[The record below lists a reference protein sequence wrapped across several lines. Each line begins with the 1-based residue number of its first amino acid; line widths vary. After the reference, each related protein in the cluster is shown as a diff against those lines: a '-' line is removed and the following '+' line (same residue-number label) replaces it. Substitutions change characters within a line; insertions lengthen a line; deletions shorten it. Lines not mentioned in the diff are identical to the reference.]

1 MTEGKKISLAEFNR
15 AKSTM
20 KVEEALKALKKV
32 GKPISL
38 ASVAK
43 EANISRKTLY
53 NRPDLKAMVE
63 EAISLQSDLK
73 GPEMPPAKRSRRQNG
88 ALQAE
93 RIEKLRA
100 ENKQLKE
107 DKKSLL
113 TENVKLTTEN
123 QNFKRRIYDLERYIE
138 QIQGSKITQLKNKDS

>member
-73 GPEMPPAKRSRRQNG
+73 DLEMPAKRSKRQNG
-88 ALQAE
+88 TLQAE

-113 TENVKLTTEN
+113 TENAKLTTEN

>member
-1 MTEGKKISLAEFNR
+1 MTEDKKMSLPEFNR

-20 KVEEALKALKKV
+20 KVEEALKVLKKAD
-32 GKPISL
+32 KPISL

-43 EANISRKTLY
+43 EAEISRKTLY

-73 GPEMPPAKRSRRQNG
+73 APVSPPTRSKRQNG
-88 ALQAE
+88 TLQAE

-113 TENVKLTTEN
+113 TENANLTTEN
-123 QNFKRRIYDLERYIE
+123 LNFKRRIYDLEQYIQ
-138 QIQGSKITQLKNKDS
+138 QIQSSKITQLKDKNS

>member
-1 MTEGKKISLAEFNR
+1 MTEGKKMSLAEFNR

-20 KVEEALKALKKV
+20 KVEEALKALKKA

-38 ASVAK
+38 ARVAK

-73 GPEMPPAKRSRRQNG
+73 VPEMPAKRSKRQNG
-88 ALQAE
+88 TLQAE

-113 TENVKLTTEN
+113 TENAKLTTEN

>member
-73 GPEMPPAKRSRRQNG
+73 VPEMPAKRSKRQNG
-88 ALQAE
+88 TLQAE

-113 TENVKLTTEN
+113 TENAKLTTEN

>member
-1 MTEGKKISLAEFNR
+1 MTEGKKMSLAEFNR

-20 KVEEALKALKKV
+20 KVEEALKALKKA

-73 GPEMPPAKRSRRQNG
+73 VPEMPAKRSKRQNG
-88 ALQAE
+88 KLQAE

-113 TENVKLTTEN
+113 TENAKLTTEN